1 VESTFSRSPMHRSL
15 HEHNG
20 FGWSVQPKTLSKI
33 FSKSKA
39 RTMKLYLTIATV
51 ATLLSAG
58 LLTAQERLPGQPR
71 AITPQVKQSAPA
83 DSSSSK
89 DQVLAKWL
97 TIANQED
104 IAIAMFAR
112 DKLTSEKAK
121 AFATTLAKEHQQ
133 CLDELKGLAANG
145 TSEKGV
151 SENRTSE
158 KGVSEGLASSTRPPV
173 ATKVASGVDFLQMHQ
188 EMSEQR
194 LLDSKEMLSQKEG
207 TGFDAYFVG
216 MQIARHGMM
225 HSKLTVL
232 QRHSTGELQG
242 FIVASLA
249 KNKEHLDAA
258 TDLMEQLSGEAV
270 AKTAKAK

>member
-1 VESTFSRSPMHRSL
+1 MD
-15 HEHNG
+15 
-20 FGWSVQPKTLSKI
+20 SVGASSQKLFQKI
-33 FSKSKA
+33 FCKSKV
-39 RTMKLYLTIATV
+39 RTMKIYLTIATV
-51 ATLLSAG
+51 ATLLSSG

-71 AITPQVKQSAPA
+71 AITPQAKQSAPA
-83 DSSSSK
+83 DNSSSK

-112 DKLTSEKAK
+112 DRLTSERAK
-121 AFATTLAKEHQQ
+121 AFATTLTKEHQQ
-133 CLDELKGLAANG
+133 CLDELKGLAAKG
-145 TSEKGV
+145 TSEKRT
-151 SENRTSE
+151 SEKRTSEKGTSE
-158 KGVSEGLASSTRPPV
+158 KGVSEGLASSARPPV
-173 ATKVASGVDFLQMHQ
+173 ATKVASGFDFLQMHQ

-242 FIVASLA
+242 FIETSLA